1 MKEKDQGMSIIVKS
15 IACIVSVPAIVFGL
29 YLILHGHL
37 TPGGGFP
44 GGAVIATVV
53 VLFLVS
59 FGKERLRENLSKQ
72 LLSALESI
80 GLIIFIG
87 LAFWGL
93 SATFFY
99 NFLAN
104 SGKIFGRSI
113 PFGANT
119 GYLGTGGTIPLMNMA
134 VGLEVFGAI
143 SLILLLMF
151 ISGGDSND

>member
-1 MKEKDQGMSIIVKS
+1 MKEEDQGMSIIVKT
-15 IACIVSVPAIVFGL
+15 IACIVSTLAIVFGL

-37 TPGGGFP
+37 TPGGGFA

-53 VLFLVS
+53 ALFMVS
-59 FGKERLRENLSKQ
+59 FGKERLRENLSGQ
-72 LLSALESI
+72 LLSALETT

-93 SATFFY
+93 SATFFC
-99 NFLAN
+99 NFLVN
-104 SGKIFGRSI
+104 SSEIFGMSI
-113 PFGANT
+113 PFGVNT
-119 GYLGTGGTIPLMNMA
+119 GYLGTGGMIPLMNLA

-151 ISGGDSND
+151 TSGGDSE